1 MANLDHANK
10 LLEGVVSWNTWRNE
24 YPDIKPDLER
34 LIISP
39 ETCRETPLW
48 NAQTS
53 LIDLRGVNL
62 YGANLQN
69 SKFKSVG
76 LSRANLEQADLHEA
90 RIEWTDLREANLRHA
105 DVSRGYLE
113 KVNFQQADL
122 DQAKLTEVR
131 LDMVGLDQANLKQ
144 TDLTRANIVKV
155 KMKGAQLQ
163 EADLSSA
170 YLQEVDLTGANLEK
184 SVLRKARL
192 AKADLTKANLTGAD
206 LFSADLPG
214 VTLTAACL
222 EETDLEGADLRNA
235 DLRAADLRGS
245 HVTDLKYNRWARYR
259 GIRLDGC
266 YGSPRFARFAN
277 DQEYIEEFRGEGR
290 GLSYWFVYLPWL
302 ISSDCGRSILLWAG
316 WSVILAMGFGYHY
329 YTLGPEHFEIAHLP
343 FSESTMIY
351 HSLVTF
357 TTLGFGD
364 IVPKTTYATWWVLA
378 EVLIGYI
385 MLGGLIAIFANK
397 LARRS

>member
-1 MANLDHANK
+1 MANLDHVNK
-10 LLEGVVSWNTWRNE
+10 LLEGAVSWNAWRNE

-53 LIDLRGVNL
+53 LIDLRGANL
-62 YGANLQN
+62 SEANLQY

-76 LSRANLEQADLHEA
+76 LSRANLDQADLREV
-90 RIEWTDLREANLRHA
+90 RIEWTDLREANLRQA
-105 DVSRGYLE
+105 DLTRGYLE
-113 KVNFQQADL
+113 KVNLQQANL
-122 DQAKLTEVR
+122 DQAKLTEAR
-131 LDMVGLDQANLKQ
+131 LDMVGLDQANLKE
-144 TDLTRANIVKV
+144 TDLGRATIIRG
-155 KMKGAQLQ
+155 KMKDAQLQ
-163 EADLSSA
+163 KADLSST

-184 SVLRKARL
+184 SILRKARL
-192 AKADLTKANLTGAD
+192 EKADLTRANLTGAD
-206 LFSADLPG
+206 LFSACLTG
-214 VTLTAACL
+214 VRLTAACL
-222 EETDLEGADLRNA
+222 GDTDLECADLRRA
-235 DLRAADLRGS
+235 DLRAADFRGA

-259 GIRLDGC
+259 GIRLEGC
-266 YGSPRFARFAN
+266 YGSPRFARFAK

-290 GLSYWFVYLPWL
+290 GLNYWFIYLPWL

-316 WSVILAMGFGYHY
+316 WSVILAMGFGFHY

-343 FSESTMIY
+343 FSKSTMVY

-378 EVLIGYI
+378 EVLIGYV